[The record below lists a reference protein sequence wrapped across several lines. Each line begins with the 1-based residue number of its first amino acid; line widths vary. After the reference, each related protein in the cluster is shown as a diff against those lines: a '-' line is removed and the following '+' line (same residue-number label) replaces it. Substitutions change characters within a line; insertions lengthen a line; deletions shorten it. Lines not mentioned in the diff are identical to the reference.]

1 MFKILLFIFFIS
13 TLQSGIIVGTGSV
26 KKVNFT
32 DDTAPFFL
40 GSKKPYITDDIQ
52 HMLYYKGNDSIYIF
66 DFSSEVLSRQQ
77 NIIGGR
83 YITPFYYSNNENLLL
98 HRGDGAAY
106 GVNYLYNTSTTESIN
121 TSIGPNGSL
130 PDCQVRTPYID
141 KTHNWIAFASC
152 AKNWGAYIKYNDRLF
167 LRNLDTQTTI
177 AIDTNH
183 EGGLVNGEVSGKIL
197 ILNNPLSVIYS
208 SDSTDILDE
217 DDTNDKTDIYMYDI
231 NTQTTK
237 RVSKDENNN
246 QLTQHSFVLSEY
258 NGTLIFETRT
268 STYGTSEKIYKYEL
282 TTDTVTE
289 LFKNKYNGTIRSV
302 SKDGNRVLSTVYDGT
317 HHYYVY
323 DRTLEKTV
331 KVAEFPHPPNSIWE
345 QIRFLGEHGN
355 QVLYIF
361 SDTKEVFIQTLSF
374 KAPPTANARQDQT
387 VPFGQ
392 AVRLGTD
399 VTAGIVSYEWK
410 EGSTVL
416 STSMSFDKS
425 DFSIGTH
432 TVTLTVTDDHNVS
445 ATDSVDVTV
454 SSVTTLQE
462 GVGAYEF
469 VGNSVYPYKYYTFTI
484 GSMSKVSIHTIK
496 GQLGEDD
503 INDTDGWLYDENGSI
518 LSSVSDFDAGE
529 DNHLKIEKVLQPG
542 AYFIKVF
549 GSNGAMGHYVIGFDA
564 QPYDANLAW
573 GIHIPQK
580 INVIQGGVVD
590 LPLEIVAQN
599 ENAKFKNLKVRS
611 NTAMVGM
618 WLEKGKET
626 WKLLG
631 HINGGAFDIN
641 LTVYDNVTGFSKNVN
656 ITLEPDAIKIDGVM
670 GAGLGNSVMRVTN
683 GGEIAETFKVAFD
696 ISGTDIRTNLDR
708 VECIV
713 GSSQP
718 LTMLGYWFSGDG
730 DKVRYKCHSEDDVF
744 NAKLLQLP
752 DDERYLSIKI
762 VMNDAS
768 EIVKKN
774 VMKIEP
780 YLFEKGLSLQLI
792 DGFEAGP
799 SLNIFGD
806 YSKEAGE
813 LLRHN
818 GSLRGRDFP
827 PMYKGEIRYFEHGD
841 SLTMVGGLWKLQMA
855 GHEFI
860 LDNRGRTIRQFFSTG
875 DADFYAGGFITTF
888 NVTKDL
894 DTNSSI
900 FSLITELDG
909 NVRFVGKNMRRG
921 AQSSSELFIKLYT
934 HLELVVDKMNFDEEP
949 DYNYFNDHVAGV
961 RGTTFKMD
969 ISEGSTKT
977 SVYEGIV
984 DILDENITLN
994 TMQEYNSSS
1003 IDKQNIQKMAL
1014 SEQEKVY
1021 LKKTSLYS
1029 ADSNKSVGSIV
1040 VNTNLS
1046 LAQYILIGKDT
1057 QVNGGTL
1064 SHFVNVAEGNYT
1076 LRFLPV
1082 EGYISPNDIN
1092 LELNQANL
1100 NQEKSVV
1107 YLQDTDN
1114 DGISNSEDTDDDND
1128 GVLDVDDAF
1137 PLNPNESVDTDHD
1150 GVGNNADKDDDN
1162 DGISDALEIVNGLN
1176 PLNPSDA
1183 GQDNDGDGV
1192 SNADE
1197 IEAGSDPLDA
1207 DDTKKP
1213 KRFVPIMMDD
1223 MMIMV
1228 PLTN

>member
-1 MFKILLFIFFIS
+1 MFFKKFMVGVLLFCGFNVFTYAETITHNGVIYGTVTSPHTGRVWLDRNLGASQVCTAYNDSACYGDYYQWGRGADGHQNSNSSTRTIQATSINNIGHGDFIKGHNDWAS
-13 TLQSGIIVGTGSV
+13 VDSNGSQRHFIWSKFDGSSVCPIGFRVPSITEIRVETLDCDVT
-26 KKVNFT
+26 NR
-32 DDTAPFFL
+32 DTAFSNFL
-40 GSKKPYITDDIQ
+40 KLPSA
-52 HMLYYKGNDSIYIF
+52 GNRGDF
-66 DFSSEVLSRQQ
+66 DGQMSSEGL
-77 NIIGGR
+77 GG
-83 YITPFYYSNNENLLL
+83 YIWTN
-98 HRGDGAAY
+98 
-106 GVNYLYNTSTTESIN
+106 SIN
-121 TSIGPNGSL
+121 TSNAHFINFTQYSAHEYPN
-130 PDCQVRTPYID
+130 
-141 KTHNWIAFASC
+141 
-152 AKNWGAYIKYNDRLF
+152 
-167 LRNLDTQTTI
+167 NLT
-177 AIDTNH
+177 
-183 EGGLVNGEVSGKIL
+183 GGLSIRCIKDN
-197 ILNNPLSVIYS
+197 
-208 SDSTDILDE
+208 ST
-217 DDTNDKTDIYMYDI
+217 
-231 NTQTTK
+231 
-237 RVSKDENNN
+237 
-246 QLTQHSFVLSEY
+246 
-258 NGTLIFETRT
+258 
-268 STYGTSEKIYKYEL
+268 
-282 TTDTVTE
+282 
-289 LFKNKYNGTIRSV
+289 
-302 SKDGNRVLSTVYDGT
+302 
-317 HHYYVY
+317 
-323 DRTLEKTV
+323 
-331 KVAEFPHPPNSIWE
+331 P
-345 QIRFLGEHGN
+345 
-355 QVLYIF
+355 
-361 SDTKEVFIQTLSF
+361 
-374 KAPPTANARQDQT
+374 PPTANAGQDQI

-432 TVTLTVTDDHNVS
+432 TVTLTVIDDHNVS

-484 GSMSKVSIHTIK
+484 GATSKVSIHTIK

-542 AYFIKVF
+542 TYFIKVF

-580 INVIQGGVVD
+580 LNVIQGGVVD

-599 ENAKFKNLKVRS
+599 ENAKFKNLMVRS

-618 WLEKGKET
+618 WLEKGKEA

-656 ITLEPDAIKIDGVM
+656 LTLEPDTIKIDGAM
-670 GAGLGNSVMRVTN
+670 GAGQGNSVIRVTN

-696 ISGTDIRTNLDR
+696 ISGTDISNNLDR

-713 GSSQP
+713 GSTQP
-718 LTMLGYWFSGDG
+718 ITTPGYWHLVDG
-730 DKVRYKCHSEDDVF
+730 DKVRAKCISDDEVF

-752 DDERYLSIKI
+752 DDERYLSVK
-762 VMNDAS
+762 VVTNDAS

-780 YLFEKGLSLQLI
+780 YFFEAALSLTLLST
-792 DGFEAGP
+792 EA
-799 SLNIFGD
+799 
-806 YSKEAGE
+806 
-813 LLRHN
+813 H
-818 GSLRGRDFP
+818 GSLVRVNDYVQKRDFSS
-827 PMYKGEIRYFEHGD
+827 MYYHEVRYFEYGD
-841 SLTMVGGLWKLQMA
+841 SITIFGGRWKLKTGNHEILITNIVGKRHRVLDTGKYTYYIATNIYGGLLTSF
-855 GHEFI
+855 H
-860 LDNRGRTIRQFFSTG
+860 
-875 DADFYAGGFITTF
+875 
-888 NVTKDL
+888 VTKDL
-894 DTNSSI
+894 TKDSTI
-900 FSLITELDG
+900 LDVTTEIDG
-909 NVRFVGKNMRRG
+909 ETRFVGKNIGMG
-921 AQSSSELFIKLYT
+921 VQSSGDFFIDMHRYAEALGDIIN
-934 HLELVVDKMNFDEEP
+934 LDDEP
-949 DYNYFNDHVAGV
+949 NIDIYQNIIAGV
-961 RGTTFKMD
+961 RGTTFK
-969 ISEGSTKT
+969 IETSEGSTKA

-994 TMQEYNSSS
+994 TMQEYNSSNTN
-1003 IDKQNIQKMAL
+1003 KQNIQKMTL

-1057 QVNGGTL
+1057 QVNEGTL
-1064 SHFVNVAEGNYT
+1064 SQFVNVAEGNYT
-1076 LRFLPV
+1076 LRFLPIN
-1082 EGYISPNDIN
+1082 GYIAPNVIN

-1107 YLQDTDN
+1107 YLKDTDN
-1114 DGISNSEDTDDDND
+1114 DGISNNEDTDDDND
-1128 GVLDVDDAF
+1128 GVLDTNDAF
-1137 PLNPNESVDTDHD
+1137 PLNPNESIDTDHD
-1150 GVGNNADKDDDN
+1150 GVGNNADSDDDN
-1162 DGISDALEIVNGLN
+1162 DGISDVLEIANGLN

-1183 GQDNDGDGV
+1183 RQDNDGDGV

-1197 IEAGSDPLDA
+1197 IEAGSDPLDP

-1223 MMIMV
+1223 MVIMV
-1228 PLTN
+1228 PLVD